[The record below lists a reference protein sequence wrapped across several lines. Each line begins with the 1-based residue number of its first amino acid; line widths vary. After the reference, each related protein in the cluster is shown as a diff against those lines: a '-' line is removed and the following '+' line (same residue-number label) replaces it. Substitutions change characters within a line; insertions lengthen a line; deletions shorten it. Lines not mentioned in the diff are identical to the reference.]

1 MASMRTL
8 TPLLA
13 ILLVCSP
20 MAGCLDL
27 LSGNDPPTA
36 QMSLDPSQN
45 IKTDQSITFSAAG
58 SSDPDGD
65 SMTFTWTFGDGN
77 TGSGLTTSHTYVQA
91 GEYVVRLAVGDGTHE
106 TTISQSINVLDSSAR
121 EPKAEI
127 SANKDDDCEGDD
139 APAGDFVL
147 VWVCDDDNDV
157 NDRTGSVS
165 TTVTLD
171 GSNSWAG
178 C

>member
-1 MASMRTL
+1 MASMRAL

-36 QMSLDPSQN
+36 QMSMDPSEN

-65 SMTFTWTFGDGN
+65 SMTFTWSFGDGN
-77 TGSGLTTSHTYVQA
+77 TGTGHTKHP
-91 GEYVVRLAVGDGTHE
+91 GEQR
-106 TTISQSINVLDSSAR
+106 
-121 EPKAEI
+121 
-127 SANKDDDCEGDD
+127 
-139 APAGDFVL
+139 
-147 VWVCDDDNDV
+147 
-157 NDRTGSVS
+157 
-165 TTVTLD
+165 
-171 GSNSWAG
+171 
-178 C
+178 